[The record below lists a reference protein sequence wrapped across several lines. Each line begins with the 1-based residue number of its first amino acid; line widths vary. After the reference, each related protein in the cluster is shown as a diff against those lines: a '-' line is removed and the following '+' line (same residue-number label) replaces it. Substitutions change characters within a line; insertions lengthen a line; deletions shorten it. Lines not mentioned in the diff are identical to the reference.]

1 MRRIPRV
8 KFLDRASTN
17 YILII
22 DIDLKDKSFKTLFR
36 EARQKGDFDV
46 DFHFLVHRDGNVE
59 VGRDIDAI
67 GSFNIREDAIIIF
80 VDTLHGKET
89 DWQVDA
95 VTELVDTLK
104 KKYKGAEVQKSVRE

>member
-17 YILII
+17 YILAI
-22 DIDLKDKSFKTLFR
+22 DIDLKDKSFKTLLR

-46 DFHFLVHRDGNVE
+46 DFHFLIHRDGTVE
-59 VGRDIDAI
+59 AGRDIDAI
-67 GSFNIREDAIIIF
+67 GSFNIREDAVIIF
-80 VDTLHGKET
+80 VDTMYGKET

-95 VTELVDTLK
+95 VTELVDALK
-104 KKYKGAEVQKSVRE
+104 KKYKGAEVQKSVKE

>member
-1 MRRIPRV
+1 M
-8 KFLDRASTN
+8 DRASTN

-46 DFHFLVHRDGNVE
+46 DFHFLIHRDGNVE

-67 GSFNIREDAIIIF
+67 GSFNIREDAVIIY
-80 VDTLHGKET
+80 VDKIGRAH
-89 DWQVDA
+89 V
-95 VTELVDTLK
+95 
-104 KKYKGAEVQKSVRE
+104 

>member
-1 MRRIPRV
+1 M
-8 KFLDRASTN
+8 DRASTN

-22 DIDLKDKSFKTLFR
+22 DIDLKDKRFKTLFR

-67 GSFNIREDAIIIF
+67 GSFNIREDAVIIY

-95 VTELVDTLK
+95 VIELVDTLK